1 MQKKQA
7 NDGCRVGKK
16 HVLGWSLCIVLF
28 GFSASIVASDESLE
42 EALSGFD
49 EVQSVSEL
57 DDALSGFE
65 DESPVVSVEKM
76 PLLVFRKSPLQLSGQ
91 LSFNSNYAYQDNAP
105 KIGDSDYQG
114 FTKLQFA
121 GLLEFDYKISK
132 AWQAKLELKGF
143 VDPIYNVK
151 GRYNYSTD
159 SLRTY
164 ESELE
169 IGEGYLLGTLT
180 DDLDLKIG
188 RQIVVWGKSD
198 SLRVTDVIN
207 PLDNRELGLVDIEDL
222 RLPVL
227 MTRLDYYYEDWQ
239 FSLLAQHEHR
249 NPKEAA
255 INSEYFPSSVL
266 PIPPGV
272 QFPDLSS
279 QTMQLDETTFS
290 FSANGRFVG
299 WDLSL
304 YAGRF
309 QDSRWSFVNQQTDR
323 EYGLFNMAG
332 AATNVMVGAWLLKA
346 ELAILNGLAYNTV
359 PDEKDRIDL
368 LLGFEYKGIADT
380 TISLEFVDRY
390 LTDYDSVMKNLPDF
404 ADEHELQTALRVLY
418 SFNHDRATLGYLGQ
432 YLGNQFEKGGFHRI
446 WLEYELTQSVNVTGG
461 VIDYLGGENPMFEAM
476 KNVDKVFIEA
486 TYFF

>member
-1 MQKKQA
+1 MLK
-7 NDGCRVGKK
+7 G
-16 HVLGWSLCIVLF
+16 
-28 GFSASIVASDESLE
+28 SAYFLSRMLWVSGMVFMPLVSYADSDALE

-49 EVQSVSEL
+49 EEVVEEVV
-57 DDALSGFE
+57 ALEEALLGFE
-65 DESPVVSVEKM
+65 ESAPLAKEMPVGLAKVA
-76 PLLVFRKSPLQLSGQ
+76 RNPLQISGQ
-91 LSFNSNYAYQDNAP
+91 LSFNSNYAYQENAP

-121 GLLEFDYKISK
+121 GLLEFDYKLSQV
-132 AWQAKLELKGF
+132 WQAKLELKGF

-169 IGEGYLLGTLT
+169 MGEGYLLGSLT

-239 FSLLAQHEHR
+239 LSLLAQHEHR
-249 NPKEAA
+249 DPKEAA

-266 PIPPGV
+266 PVPPGV
-272 QFPDLSS
+272 QFPDISS
-279 QTMQLDETTFS
+279 QSMQLDETTFS
-290 FSANGRFVG
+290 FSANGRFIG

-309 QDSRWSFVNQQTDR
+309 QDSRWSFVNNQTDR

-332 AATNVMVGAWLLKA
+332 VATNVLMGAWLLKA
-346 ELAILNGLAYNTV
+346 ELAVLNGLAYNTV

-390 LTDYDSVMKNLPDF
+390 LMDYDPVMKNLPDF
-404 ADEHELQTALRVLY
+404 VDEHELQTALRVLY
-418 SFNHDRATLGYLGQ
+418 NFNHDRATLGYLGQ
-432 YLGNQFEKGGFHRI
+432 YLGNQFENGGFHRI
-446 WLEYELTQSVNVTGG
+446 WLEYELTQSVNITGG
-461 VIDYLGGENPMFEAM
+461 VIDYFGGENPMFEAM
-476 KNVDKVFIEA
+476 KNDDKVFVEA
-486 TYFF
+486 KYFF

>member
-1 MQKKQA
+1 MLNYRA
-7 NDGCRVGKK
+7 CLLSRILLVSGMALVSFVSYADSDG
-16 HVLGWSLCIVLF
+16 
-28 GFSASIVASDESLE
+28 LE

-49 EVQSVSEL
+49 EVVVEEEI
-57 DDALSGFE
+57 ALEEVLLGFE
-65 DESPVVSVEKM
+65 EEAHSVKEMHVNLAK
-76 PLLVFRKSPLQLSGQ
+76 VARNPLQISGQ
-91 LSFNSNYAYQDNAP
+91 LSFNSNYSYQENVP
-105 KIGDSDYQG
+105 KICDSDYQG

-132 AWQAKLELKGF
+132 EWQAKLELKGF

-164 ESELE
+164 ESELD
-169 IGEGYLLGTLT
+169 IGEGYLLGSLT

-239 FSLLAQHEHR
+239 LSLLAQHEHR
-249 NPKEAA
+249 DPKEAA

-266 PIPPGV
+266 PVPPGV
-272 QFPDLSS
+272 QFPDISS
-279 QTMQLDETTFS
+279 QSIQLDETTFS

-309 QDSRWSFVNQQTDR
+309 KDSRWSFVNNQTDR
-323 EYGLFNMAG
+323 EYGLFNMVG
-332 AATNVMVGAWLLKA
+332 AATNVLMGSWLLKA
-346 ELAILNGLAYNTV
+346 ELALLNSLAYNTV
-359 PDEKDRIDL
+359 PEEKDRIDL

-390 LTDYDSVMKNLPDF
+390 LTDYDPVMKNLPDF
-404 ADEHELQTALRVLY
+404 VDEHELQTALRVLY
-418 SFNHDRATLGYLGQ
+418 NFNHDRATLGYLGQ
-432 YLGNQFEKGGFHRI
+432 YLGNQFEKGGFHRV
-446 WLEYELTQSVNVTGG
+446 WLEYELTQSVNITGG
-461 VIDYLGGENPMFEAM
+461 IIDYLGGENPVFEAM
-476 KNVDKVFIEA
+476 KNSDKVFVEA
-486 TYFF
+486 KYFF

>member
-1 MQKKQA
+1 MMLVPWA
-7 NDGCRVGKK
+7 SYAESDG
-16 HVLGWSLCIVLF
+16 
-28 GFSASIVASDESLE
+28 LE

-49 EVQSVSEL
+49 DVIVEEEV
-57 DDALSGFE
+57 ALEEALLGFE
-65 DESPVVSVEKM
+65 EEAHSVKEMHVNLAK
-76 PLLVFRKSPLQLSGQ
+76 VARNPLQISGQ
-91 LSFNSNYAYQDNAP
+91 LSFNSNYAYQENAP

-132 AWQAKLELKGF
+132 EWQAKLELKGF
-143 VDPIYNVK
+143 VDPIYNIK

-164 ESELE
+164 ESELD
-169 IGEGYLLGTLT
+169 IGEAYLLGSLT
-180 DDLDLKIG
+180 NDLDLKIG

-239 FSLLAQHEHR
+239 LSLLAQHEHR
-249 NPKEAA
+249 DPKEAA
-255 INSEYFPSSVL
+255 VNSEYFPTSVL

-272 QFPDLSS
+272 QFPDISS
-279 QTMQLDETTFS
+279 QSIQLDETTFS
-290 FSANGRFVG
+290 FSANGRFEG

-309 QDSRWSFVNQQTDR
+309 KDSRWSFINNQTDR
-323 EYGLFNMAG
+323 EYGLFNMVG
-332 AATNVMVGAWLLKA
+332 AATNVLMGSWLLKA
-346 ELAILNGLAYNTV
+346 ELALLNGLAYNTV
-359 PDEKDRIDL
+359 PEEKDRIDL
-368 LLGFEYKGIADT
+368 LLGFEYKGITDT

-390 LTDYDSVMKNLPDF
+390 LTDYDPVMKNLPDF
-404 ADEHELQTALRVLY
+404 VDEHELQTALRVLY
-418 SFNHDRATLGYLGQ
+418 NFNHDRATLGYLGQ
-432 YLGNQFEKGGFHRI
+432 YLGNQFEKGGFHRV
-446 WLEYELTQSVNVTGG
+446 WLEYELTPSVNITGG
-461 VIDYLGGENPMFEAM
+461 IIDYLGGENPMFEAM
-476 KNVDKVFIEA
+476 KNNDKVFVEA
-486 TYFF
+486 KYFF